1 LGLGGIK
8 GGVSKTHNDSVS
20 LRQRVLGDQQTRR
33 DMARDNVSNNNAG
46 TGDEVGNS
54 RPGSPSM
61 SPSVFSYHTANGAE
75 SEDGNVDLQ
84 NQKEDTGT
92 YPNIDSTLRIKVD
105 PNTIDDDEI
114 DDIFSD
120 NDDIVQMEPSYC
132 QNGSGLSD
140 SPDRQLHSQQQRPDT
155 SSSEKYSSVASSAS
169 ITMQSLSN
177 AMAQAS
183 LSDGI
188 AQSNMLI
195 SAFPVMVQNT
205 SVPQPHIQ
213 ESLAKPNQLLSSVKQ
228 QELSGKDTNQD
239 GSPRPTSPFLM
250 RESLYEMIMGRSP
263 SRASGSSSVYSMHSN
278 AVSNSSTIAVSREH
292 PTLSDM
298 QSQLP
303 TSPTSPKS
311 MCSQP
316 SPQSTSF
323 EDPNASST
331 QTAASQG
338 ITSESL
344 YAAAASVAAATDK
357 PSSPMVPDA
366 MIEECVITPAES
378 LSDDLPSAPTTG
390 VSPYQNFE
398 TAESN
403 LSISSDSEAESVAN
417 GVSPR
422 DAGFDTRSS
431 SPVPQPRPTAASLF
445 SFLQET
451 DVVAA
456 DSGFD
461 AGFDADNDSKPA
473 SASRDIQFL
482 DNEST
487 PATHTVN
494 NDTLQDEFPPLA
506 DTGLKAFRIGRRQG
520 RATAGILQDEEN
532 LGFTSEPSFNFVS
545 NKLSVGSLVE
555 KSGSRTDASEGEPES
570 PAMPPQDMPELPAN
584 VPLTRD
590 KRDQYLMTLI
600 SRNTVRGAGT
610 NGSPKSKRAPHA
622 AITHAM
628 RAASPA
634 RSFSS
639 SGEVGSG
646 DDGDAEPEQRI
657 SASGRT
663 SRHVSMRS
671 EGAIDPTGI
680 RPPSALSNR
689 EILDLSGASINGR
702 IRANTMGNSNSSTA
716 SSLKPVTPTRKVSPS
731 LATLKTRNLVSN
743 SPAKLSTTPTS
754 AEPQLPF
761 ESSNNR
767 VFALSNTSSSRVRA
781 MSTPAEARPPSSL
794 ASPSNSARIGRVA
807 ALSQNFERQ
816 KAVLGPPPKIAI
828 PGRASTSTGNSP
840 ALLPS
845 NGSALGA
852 VSAPLGGMKLDFS
865 KPVAR
870 SSSIS
875 SSYSTGAH
883 GQSTTAGSSHAA
895 TSGAG
900 GSNQGN
906 SRQQQRGEDHR
917 EQQQQPNTPTD
928 GGDPSGNPG
937 GSGNGG
943 NGDDGDNGSSPSLS
957 ISVIEPTSTDSN
969 GSTTTSHT
977 DSS

>member
-1 LGLGGIK
+1 
-8 GGVSKTHNDSVS
+8 
-20 LRQRVLGDQQTRR
+20 
-33 DMARDNVSNNNAG
+33 
-46 TGDEVGNS
+46 
-54 RPGSPSM
+54 
-61 SPSVFSYHTANGAE
+61 
-75 SEDGNVDLQ
+75 
-84 NQKEDTGT
+84 
-92 YPNIDSTLRIKVD
+92 
-105 PNTIDDDEI
+105 
-114 DDIFSD
+114 
-120 NDDIVQMEPSYC
+120 
-132 QNGSGLSD
+132 
-140 SPDRQLHSQQQRPDT
+140 
-155 SSSEKYSSVASSAS
+155 
-169 ITMQSLSN
+169 
-177 AMAQAS
+177 
-183 LSDGI
+183 
-188 AQSNMLI
+188 
-195 SAFPVMVQNT
+195 
-205 SVPQPHIQ
+205 
-213 ESLAKPNQLLSSVKQ
+213 
-228 QELSGKDTNQD
+228 
-239 GSPRPTSPFLM
+239 
-250 RESLYEMIMGRSP
+250 
-263 SRASGSSSVYSMHSN
+263 
-278 AVSNSSTIAVSREH
+278 
-292 PTLSDM
+292 
-298 QSQLP
+298 
-303 TSPTSPKS
+303 
-311 MCSQP
+311 
-316 SPQSTSF
+316 
-323 EDPNASST
+323 
-331 QTAASQG
+331 
-338 ITSESL
+338 
-344 YAAAASVAAATDK
+344 
-357 PSSPMVPDA
+357 
-366 MIEECVITPAES
+366 
-378 LSDDLPSAPTTG
+378 
-390 VSPYQNFE
+390 
-398 TAESN
+398 
-403 LSISSDSEAESVAN
+403 
-417 GVSPR
+417 
-422 DAGFDTRSS
+422 
-431 SPVPQPRPTAASLF
+431 
-445 SFLQET
+445 
-451 DVVAA
+451 
-456 DSGFD
+456 
-461 AGFDADNDSKPA
+461 
-473 SASRDIQFL
+473 
-482 DNEST
+482 
-487 PATHTVN
+487 
-494 NDTLQDEFPPLA
+494 
-506 DTGLKAFRIGRRQG
+506 
-520 RATAGILQDEEN
+520 
-532 LGFTSEPSFNFVS
+532 
-545 NKLSVGSLVE
+545 
-555 KSGSRTDASEGEPES
+555 
-570 PAMPPQDMPELPAN
+570 
-584 VPLTRD
+584 
-590 KRDQYLMTLI
+590 
-600 SRNTVRGAGT
+600 
-610 NGSPKSKRAPHA
+610 
-622 AITHAM
+622 
-628 RAASPA
+628 
-634 RSFSS
+634 
-639 SGEVGSG
+639 
-646 DDGDAEPEQRI
+646 
-657 SASGRT
+657 
-663 SRHVSMRS
+663 MRS

-977 DSS
+977 DSSGGLGRGLAASMHDNEGELGVSYLDSRGSADQLGSSIFSSVESRGVSNIDFVPTSEPSSALHAPVTLRRDAEAERKSRFKELANRRKSGTLERISNRGLVKSRKALIDSSAGHLVRSASPAKSSASSTSSMSTSSRSKGKGKASRVQFTEPTPIEETADIGDNFRSSLPQPASDEPLNES